1 MMRPSHIGAHT
12 LTVAGFAGAVWWLGD
27 IRISAASMLLCL
39 LGIAWFVVSLAREE
53 A

>member
-1 MMRPSHIGAHT
+1 MIRRRHLAAHA

-27 IRISAASMLLCL
+27 VRISAVSMLLCL